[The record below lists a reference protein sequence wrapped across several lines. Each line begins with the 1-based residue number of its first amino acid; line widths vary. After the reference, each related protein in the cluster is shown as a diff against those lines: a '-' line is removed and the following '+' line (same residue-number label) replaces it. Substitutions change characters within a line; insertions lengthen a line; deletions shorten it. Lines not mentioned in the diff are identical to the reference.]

1 MKLKFFLSLVSMA
14 TAVLSVSAQG
24 EQALTVNAGNHEN
37 IVISNDMHVVLLS
50 APANETS
57 FSMSAEAA
65 ELLSLRLSRNT
76 LQISQGAKKANTVY
90 LSVTN
95 LKTLRVESNSQVETI
110 GILNTPKVEVFV
122 DSRSRAHLRTNGI
135 INAHGLDDAE
145 LHIKYKTP
153 VPVAKR

>member
-1 MKLKFFLSLVSMA
+1 
-14 TAVLSVSAQG
+14 
-24 EQALTVNAGNHEN
+24 
-37 IVISNDMHVVLLS
+37 
-50 APANETS
+50 
-57 FSMSAEAA
+57 MSAEAA